1 MRHAHKEQYEEY
13 LMKLNDLKNKV
24 KDTSAKQ
31 KSITDHFPTVAT
43 TKENFSQKYAKWVVV
58 GNMPLKSG
66 ESSVFKEMIRLLNKS
81 VTPPDYRSTINML
94 TAKKL
99 QAMAKLKSAV

>member
-1 MRHAHKEQYEEY
+1 
-13 LMKLNDLKNKV
+13 MKLNDLKNKV

-43 TKENFSQKYAKWVVV
+43 TKENFSQKYAKWVVAD
-58 GNMPLKSG
+58 NMPLKSG
-66 ESSVFKEMIRLLNKS
+66 ESSAFKEMIRSLNKS
-81 VTPPDYRSTINML
+81 VTPPDYRSTIDIL

-99 QAMAKLKSAV
+99 QAMAKLKAAVKGKFFL